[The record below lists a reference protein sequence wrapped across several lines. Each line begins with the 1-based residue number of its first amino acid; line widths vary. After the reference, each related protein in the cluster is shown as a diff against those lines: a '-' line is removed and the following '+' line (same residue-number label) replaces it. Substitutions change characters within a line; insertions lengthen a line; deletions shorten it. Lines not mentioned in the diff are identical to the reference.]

1 MQCRQVVGRSIP
13 DLAAAR
19 SALTPTIR
27 SFPSALFI
35 AYFSAAGLAAL
46 AASLRADAQQEQ
58 APTFRASVQYIE
70 VDVRVTDSD
79 GRAVR
84 DLKKEDFVLLDD
96 GRPQTISAATFV
108 NLEVESP
115 VTRRL
120 PGAIE
125 PDVATN
131 AGSGRMWVMLLGG
144 FGLRG
149 QQVGLRA
156 QQVARQ
162 FVNQALGP
170 NDEVAVIPVY
180 SPMSSAQGFTR
191 NRTLLLS
198 AIDRQQGDSVVPVGD
213 PTIVAFQVLE
223 ELSVRLGRIGGR
235 RKAVLFF
242 DPPPL
247 FQPPAGPK
255 GAQQYFA
262 QRDALRAATRNNVA
276 IYVVSTDG
284 LTNRDLTSFSLP
296 DQIGALSDGGGIVA
310 MAGLRLLA
318 EETGGDAIVNSNNF
332 EDGYQR
338 FVREA
343 NQYYLLGYTPSVEHR
358 DDRFHQLTVR
368 VNRPGLTVRARQ
380 GYYGANRESA
390 PLSPA
395 LAVPEAAGLSAE
407 AMDVLRLP
415 LAVNGLTLDLAAT
428 PFRGTA
434 GNGSVLI
441 AARVRGDALVLGSGE
456 LIELGYRATTTEGKT
471 TPGAFHVIKLDL
483 TDRSRAAAMANGLQ
497 FVEWMS
503 LPAGRHQVRFVV
515 HQPNGKTG
523 MVVGDVDVPDF
534 KAAVSMSGIA
544 VASSPLSAQPPL
556 KMDEPM
562 RRLLGAHPTAE
573 RTFARSDT
581 VTAYV
586 DVYTEDRPHTFA
598 VTLARAT
605 QLKRSRHVEM
615 TLSTPDRGRFGMVAR
630 LPLRELQAG
639 DYILTFEAGVGS
651 RNARRQVFFSVTDR

>member
-1 MQCRQVVGRSIP
+1 MLLKRFST
-13 DLAAAR
+13 
-19 SALTPTIR
+19 AL
-27 SFPSALFI
+27 LI
-35 AYFSAAGLAAL
+35 ACLSAAWLATLVAH
-46 AASLRADAQQEQ
+46 LRADAQQEQ
-58 APTFRASVQYIE
+58 RPTFRADVQYIE
-70 VDVRVTDSD
+70 VDVRVTDRD
-79 GRAVR
+79 GRVVR

-96 GRPQTISAATFV
+96 GRPQTISAITFV

-115 VTRRL
+115 VIRRL

-131 AGSGRMWVMLLGG
+131 AGGGRMWVMLLGG
-144 FGLRG
+144 MGLRR
-149 QQVGLRA
+149 QPVGLRA

-170 NDEVAVIPVY
+170 NDEVAVVPVY
-180 SPMSSAQGFTR
+180 GSMSSAQGFTR
-191 NRTLLLS
+191 NRTLLLN
-198 AIDRQQGDSVVPVGD
+198 AIDRQQGQPVVPVGD

-223 ELSVRLGRIGGR
+223 ELSVRLGRIGGG

-247 FQPPAGPK
+247 FQPPAGAK
-255 GAQQYFA
+255 GVEAYFA

-284 LTNRDLTSFSLP
+284 LTNRDLTSSSLP
-296 DQIGALSDGGGIVA
+296 DQIGTLSDDGGIVA

-318 EETGGDAIVNSNNF
+318 EETGGDVIVNSNDF

-358 DDRFHQLTVR
+358 DEKFPQLTVR
-368 VNRPGLTVRARQ
+368 VNRPGLTVRARR
-380 GYYGANRESA
+380 GYYGVNRESA
-390 PLSPA
+390 PSSPA
-395 LAVPEAAGLSAE
+395 VAARDAAGLSAE
-407 AMDVLRLP
+407 AMDALRLP

-428 PFRGTA
+428 PFRGSG
-434 GNGSVLI
+434 GNGAVLI
-441 AARVRGDALVLGSGE
+441 AARVRGEALVLGPGE
-456 LIELGYRATTTEGKT
+456 PIELGYRATTTEGKT
-471 TPGAFHVIKLDL
+471 TPGAFHMIKLDL

-503 LPAGRHQVRFVV
+503 IPAGRHQVRFVV

-534 KAAVSMSGIA
+534 KAALSMSGIA
-544 VASSPLSAQPPL
+544 VASTRLSAQPPL
-556 KMDEPM
+556 KMDEPV
-562 RRLLGAHPTAE
+562 RQLLGAHPTAE

-581 VTAYV
+581 LTAYV
-586 DVYTEDRPHTFA
+586 DVYTQDRPHTLA
-598 VTLARAT
+598 VTIARAAR
-605 QLKRSRHVEM
+605 LNRSRQVEM
-615 TLSTPDRGRFGMVAR
+615 TLSTPDRGQFRMLAR
-630 LPLRELQAG
+630 LPLRDLQAG
-639 DYILTFEAGVGS
+639 DHVLTFEVGAGS
-651 RNARRQVFFSVTDR
+651 RNARRQVPFSVKDR